1 MVKLGETS
9 KIKGSYQ
16 TVAQSA
22 KKKQSKQ
29 VFHNLKSII
38 ELTISPLSI
47 RVKITQGCPVAERT
61 PQY

>member
-47 RVKITQGCPVAERT
+47 RVRPKSLSV
-61 PQY
+61 